1 MKPLTPTRHGIVDYC
16 ACALML
22 GAPRLLKLSSETQA
36 VSAGLAASYLGVT
49 VFTDF
54 PPALRR
60 VLPFPLHGKI
70 ELGTL
75 PLLLGL
81 AAWRRSANERLYF
94 LGLAGMV
101 AGAYALTDWQANPDE
116 T

>member
-1 MKPLTPTRHGIVDYC
+1 MKPLTPTRHGIVDYA

-22 GAPRLLKLSSETQA
+22 AGPRLLGLSPQA
-36 VSAGLAASYLGVT
+36 QALSAGLAASYLGVT
-49 VFTDF
+49 ALTDF
-54 PPALRR
+54 PPALKR

-75 PLLLGL
+75 PVLLGL
-81 AAWRRSANERLYF
+81 AALRHESRERLYF

-101 AGAYALTDWQANPDE
+101 AGAYTLTDWQADPDS
-116 T
+116 